1 MSFLAHLPQRGVISL
16 TGATRVAFLNGLI
29 SNDVALATPGRAVWA
44 ALLTP
49 QGRYLCD
56 FFIYAEA
63 DRLLLEAP
71 REALAGLLARLKRF
85 RLRAA
90 VELTD
95 ISSTLHVYAGWGG
108 LAPQGANIEPDG
120 ANIEPQGAI
129 TAPDPRLPA
138 AGWRTLS
145 ATPLTPNATAA
156 DYAAH
161 RIPLGLPDGPP
172 DLEAEKTLLLEA
184 GFDELHGVAWNK
196 GCYIGQELT
205 ARTKYRGLVRRRL
218 IPVHCSEPPPPGT
231 PVLADGVEVG
241 VIGSHAGH
249 MALAMLRVDALG
261 KPLHAGAA
269 LLQPMP
275 PSWLRLEP

>member
-1 MSFLAHLPQRGVISL
+1 MSFIVPLPHRGVISL
-16 TGATRVAFLNGLI
+16 TGATRVGFLNGLI
-29 SNDVALATPGRAVWA
+29 SNDVALAAPGRAVWA

-56 FFIYAEA
+56 FFIYAEN

-71 REALAGLLARLKRF
+71 REALTELLTRLKRF

-90 VELTD
+90 VELAD
-95 ISSTLHVYAGWGG
+95 ISEQFYVYAGWGG
-108 LAPQGANIEPDG
+108 AAPVGVIS
-120 ANIEPQGAI
+120 
-129 TAPDPRLPA
+129 APDPRLPA
-138 AGWRTLS
+138 AGWRALS
-145 ATPLTPNATAA
+145 ATPLASNATAA

-161 RIPLGLPDGPP
+161 RIALGLPDGPP

-184 GFDELHGVAWNK
+184 GFDELNGIAWNK

-218 IPVHCSEPPPPGT
+218 IPVQCDEPAPPPGT
-231 PVLADGVEVG
+231 PVMADGVEVG
-241 VIGSHAGH
+241 TIGSGAGQ
-249 MALAMLRVDALG
+249 MALAMLRVDALA

-269 LLQPMP
+269 VLQPMP
-275 PSWLRLEP
+275 PFWLRLGQ

>member
-16 TGATRVAFLNGLI
+16 TGASRVAFLNGLI
-29 SNDVALATPGRAVWA
+29 SNDVTLATPGRAVWA

-63 DRLLLEAP
+63 DRLLLETP
-71 REALAGLLARLKRF
+71 HEALAGLLTRLKRF
-85 RLRAA
+85 RLRAP

-108 LAPQGANIEPDG
+108 PAPEGANTVPE
-120 ANIEPQGAI
+120 GAI

-145 ATPLTPNATAA
+145 TTPLAPNATAA

-161 RIPLGLPDGPP
+161 RIALGLPDGPP

-184 GFDELHGVAWNK
+184 GFDELHGIAWNK
-196 GCYIGQELT
+196 GCYMGQELT
-205 ARTKYRGLVRRRL
+205 ARTKYRGLVKRRL
-218 IPVHCSEPPPPGT
+218 IPVHCGAQPPPPGT
-231 PVLADGVEVG
+231 PVMADGAEVG
-241 VIGSHAGH
+241 VTGSHAGQ

-261 KPLHAGAA
+261 KSLHAGAA
-269 LLQPMP
+269 VLQPMP

>member
-16 TGATRVAFLNGLI
+16 TGASRVAFLNGLI
-29 SNDVALATPGRAVWA
+29 SNDVALAAPGHAVWA

-63 DRLLLEAP
+63 DRLLLETP
-71 REALAGLLARLKRF
+71 REALAGLLTRLKRF

-95 ISSTLHVYAGWGG
+95 ISDTLHVYAGWGG
-108 LAPQGANIEPDG
+108 DAPTAP
-120 ANIEPQGAI
+120 I
-129 TAPDPRLPA
+129 TVPDPRLSA

-205 ARTKYRGLVRRRL
+205 ARTKHRGLVRRRL
-218 IPVHCSEPPPPGT
+218 IPVQCSEPPPPPGT
-231 PVLADGVEVG
+231 PVMADGAEVG
-241 VIGSHAGH
+241 VIGSHAGQ

-261 KPLHAGAA
+261 KSLHAGAA
-269 LLQPMP
+269 ALQPMP

>member
-1 MSFLAHLPQRGVISL
+1 MSFLAHLPHRGVISL
-16 TGATRVAFLNGLI
+16 TGPSRVGFLNGLI

-71 REALAGLLARLKRF
+71 RAALAELLTRLKRF

-90 VELTD
+90 VELND
-95 ISSTLHVYAGWGG
+95 ISGTLDVYAGWGG
-108 LAPQGANIEPDG
+108 PLPDT
-120 ANIEPQGAI
+120 AI

-138 AGWRTLS
+138 AGWRALS
-145 ATPLTPNATAA
+145 ATLLTTNATAT

-161 RIPLGLPDGPP
+161 RIALGLPDGPP

-184 GFDELHGVAWNK
+184 GFDELNGVAWNK

-218 IPVHCSEPPPPGT
+218 IPVQCAEQPPPPGT
-231 PVLADGVEVG
+231 PVMADGVEVG
-241 VIGSHAGH
+241 TIGSGAGQ
-249 MALAMLRVDALG
+249 MALAMLRVDAMA

-269 LLQPMP
+269 ALRPMP
-275 PSWLRLEP
+275 PSWLRLAP